1 MRIKPQTC
9 CTAGLPVFL
18 NTCGTNTITGR
29 KKCRIINL
37 CQPDTILLTIS
48 CNTFGI
54 YVLHEIFLHL
64 LNRLESNI
72 CLMQNTI
79 QPYLCSCDYAYM
91 HRHIAGN
98 EKDTNYKE
106 TGIRDYRLYHA
117 RPGRR
122 GLFCKRN
129 ADYTAVLSV
138 VKRSGASSAESDLS
152 AAYLTSDP
160 SLHIILLLC
169 CVSSGESICYEQTN
183 AASIRCVL
191 LCGNSGNLAVRIHWY
206 GAGHSRYL

>member
-1 MRIKPQTC
+1 MKFPASIEQ
-9 CTAGLPVFL
+9 AG
-18 NTCGTNTITGR
+18 NQI
-29 KKCRIINL
+29 
-37 CQPDTILLTIS
+37 
-48 CNTFGI
+48 
-54 YVLHEIFLHL
+54 
-64 LNRLESNI
+64 I
-72 CLMQNTI
+72 CLYAKLHI

-129 ADYTAVLSV
+129 AVYTAVLSV
-138 VKRSGASSAESDLS
+138 VKRSGTSSAESDLS

-183 AASIRCVL
+183 AAVNPVCVIVREIRGIWQSASTGMAPGIVGIYRL
-191 LCGNSGNLAVRIHWY
+191 RTVRLRFDKLRIDWR
-206 GAGHSRYL
+206 ACA

>member
-1 MRIKPQTC
+1 MQDNKPLPARYDSIDHILQYVWHICSTWNFPASIEQ
-9 CTAGLPVFL
+9 AG
-18 NTCGTNTITGR
+18 NQI
-29 KKCRIINL
+29 
-37 CQPDTILLTIS
+37 
-48 CNTFGI
+48 
-54 YVLHEIFLHL
+54 
-64 LNRLESNI
+64 I
-72 CLMQNTI
+72 CLYAKLHI

-91 HRHIAGN
+91 HRHIAGS

-117 RPGRR
+117 RPVRR

-129 ADYTAVLSV
+129 AVYTAVLSV

-160 SLHIILLLC
+160 SLHIISLLC

>member
-1 MRIKPQTC
+1 
-9 CTAGLPVFL
+9 
-18 NTCGTNTITGR
+18 
-29 KKCRIINL
+29 
-37 CQPDTILLTIS
+37 
-48 CNTFGI
+48 
-54 YVLHEIFLHL
+54 
-64 LNRLESNI
+64 
-72 CLMQNTI
+72 
-79 QPYLCSCDYAYM
+79 M

-160 SLHIILLLC
+160 SLHYYC
-169 CVSSGESICYEQTN
+169 AACPQVKASAMSKQMRRQSGVCYCAEIRGIWQS
-183 AASIRCVL
+183 ASTGMAPGIVGIYRL
-191 LCGNSGNLAVRIHWY
+191 RTVRLRFDKLRIDWH
-206 GAGHSRYL
+206 ACA